1 MEGLWR
7 VRGTL
12 MCAMNGVGA
21 GLEALE
27 IAAELSDRL
36 GLRLVLLFVVET
48 GTDPAVTAADERN
61 ARLLLAHLAAEQGP
75 AGGVELREA
84 AGDSAVHLG
93 WIVAEEAA
101 DVIVVGSTRRGW
113 PRRGFECPLADKLAC
128 ETQVPIVIALPRTR
142 HQRRR
147 GRLETTA
154 SR

>member
-1 MEGLWR
+1 

-12 MCAMNGVGA
+12 VCAVSEVGA
-21 GLEALE
+21 GLEVLE
-27 IAAELSDRL
+27 IAAGLSDRL
-36 GLRLVLLFVVET
+36 GLRLVLLFVVEK
-48 GTDPAVTAADERN
+48 GTDPAATAANERST
-61 ARLLLAHLAAEQGP
+61 RLLLARLAAEHGLVG
-75 AGGVELREA
+75 AVEFREA

-101 DVIVVGSTRRGW
+101 DVIVVGSKRRGW
-113 PRRGFECPLADKLAC
+113 PRRGLECPLADKLAC

-142 HQRRR
+142 GQRRR